1 MVGGLFQIGGSLCAE
16 EMERARWGMVGLGQ
30 IAYERF
36 LPGLLR
42 VADAELVAVADTSVE
57 RQRLFAGVVPEAR
70 SYGSLGEMLQKTKL
84 DALYVALPTGMHRE
98 AVERAAEAGIN
109 LLCEKPLAA
118 TLADA
123 EAMVA
128 ACSRSGVRLMTAY
141 MSRFGDVYTEALRIV
156 REGSIGDIAYAEAHF
171 AYDARQAYPAGS
183 AGGWRWTDPVGGGPM
198 LDIGIYLL
206 FALRE
211 LLGSRL
217 QVVATSR
224 TNVLQPT
231 FPQADT
237 HTALFTTEKG
247 IPGTIVAAFSH
258 NEVRLALHGTR
269 GRSC

>member
-1 MVGGLFQIGGSLCAE
+1 
-16 EMERARWGMVGLGQ
+16 
-30 IAYERF
+30 
-36 LPGLLR
+36 
-42 VADAELVAVADTSVE
+42 
-57 RQRLFAGVVPEAR
+57 
-70 SYGSLGEMLQKTKL
+70 MLQNSEL

-98 AVERAAEAGIN
+98 AVERAAEAGVN

-183 AGGWRWTDPVGGGPM
+183 AGDWRWTDAVGGGPM

-224 TNVLQPT
+224 TNVLQPA

-269 GRSC
+269 GKIVLTDLFSQSATGKLWARTEKGTISMDASEARNPENEHYYREAAHFHPRDPERLGSPPQCPGRARRHAGDPALLS